1 MASSRHIS
9 GWLASLAL
17 VLVVPSLRAE
27 TPPSPLRLIPDQ
39 ADLVVQVDHPRQLVE
54 AFTTLDLF
62 KQLQQ
67 LDAVRDLYDSTAYQR
82 FFQLVTHFEKQLGQ
96 RWPELLDQLAG
107 GGIALGVKI
116 GPNPA
121 PVVLVIQ
128 SKDAGLLQRFAKLA
142 QELVEQEL
150 TRQEAKERPTKI
162 TYRGVEVTRF
172 GKELHVAVAGSSLAM
187 SNAQAGMEHALN
199 LHADGDKKSVLHSA
213 GLAES
218 GKLLPPD
225 PLARLWFN
233 LDVAHK
239 APQAKDIFT
248 LPRNDVNQT
257 VIAGGLLDIV
267 GRSPFVA
274 AGVYKQKDGFLTT
287 VRLPR
292 GRDGMPAALAV
303 HVPPSDGATLPLL
316 EPQKILF

>member
-9 GWLASLAL
+9 GWLASLVL
-17 VLVVPSLRAE
+17 VLVVPLLRAE

-233 LDVAHK
+233 LDC
-239 APQAKDIFT
+239 
-248 LPRNDVNQT
+248 
-257 VIAGGLLDIV
+257 
-267 GRSPFVA
+267 
-274 AGVYKQKDGFLTT
+274 
-287 VRLPR
+287 
-292 GRDGMPAALAV
+292 
-303 HVPPSDGATLPLL
+303 
-316 EPQKILF
+316 